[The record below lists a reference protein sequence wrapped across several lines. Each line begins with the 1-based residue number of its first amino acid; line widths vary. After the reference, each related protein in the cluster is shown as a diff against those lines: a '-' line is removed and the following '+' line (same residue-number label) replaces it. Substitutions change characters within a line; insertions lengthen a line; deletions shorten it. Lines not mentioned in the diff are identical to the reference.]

1 MSLVADTPPNSSSS
15 DDFASLLAVELD
27 SISSEASP
35 EIEVEDD
42 YELGPDSLEVTSPD
56 VEDDHDYENRDLP
69 LEGCRLS
76 LVETVSIGVTGWSRH
91 RVKRRKVEELEVM
104 EKTNGKHVEYVD
116 KFRLKC
122 SVLLLLL
129 LALSFVLLVLYF
141 AELHFDLQLCAEAST
156 SNKCLHPVVIK
167 DICVVCGEKMEEASG
182 VALGYIHK
190 DLRLSKDEL
199 YRVRNLD
206 KKNSLRNKK
215 LYLVL
220 DLDHTLLNSTRFKDM
235 TEDEAY
241 LKTGADTLK
250 GRICSFDQQYVL
262 TNMMP
267 CGRLIIKGEIREAG
281 RQTTNA
287 VVSRVINKVQNLDL
301 DEGSLFRLDYM
312 QMFTKLRPFV
322 HTFLKEANK
331 MFEMY
336 IYTMGEPL
344 YAAEMA
350 RLLDPSGVYF
360 SSRVI
365 SQVDCTQKHQKG
377 LDVVLGQD
385 SAVLILDDT
394 ENVWQRHRENL
405 ILMERYHYFASSCQ
419 QYGFNC
425 KSLSE
430 LKSDERELDG
440 ALATILHVLKQ
451 VYSMYFDTELGD
463 TIGDRD
469 VRKILKSIRKEVL
482 KGCKIIFSRVFPN
495 KFPPQSHPLWKMAE
509 QLGATCATE
518 VDEPV
523 THVVAMDTGTEK
535 SKWAVKQKKFLVHPG
550 WLEATN
556 YFWERQP
563 EENFRVSQLKNQESS
578 SAPHS

>member
-1 MSLVADTPPNSSSS
+1 MSLVADSPPNSSSS
-15 DDFASLLAVELD
+15 DDFANLLAAELD

-35 EIEVEDD
+35 EIEVEDG
-42 YELGPDSLEVTSPD
+42 YELGADSLEVTSPD
-56 VEDDHDYENRDLP
+56 VEDDHDYES
-69 LEGCRLS
+69 E
-76 LVETVSIGVTGWSRH
+76 
-91 RVKRRKVEELEVM
+91 RVKRRKVEDMEVM
-104 EKTNGKHVEYVD
+104 DKTIET
-116 KFRLKC
+116 
-122 SVLLLLL
+122 
-129 LALSFVLLVLYF
+129 
-141 AELHFDLQLCAEAST
+141 ST

-167 DICVVCGEKMEEASG
+167 DICVVCGEHMEDVSG

-199 YRVRNLD
+199 DRVRNLD
-206 KKNSLRNKK
+206 KKNSMRNKK

-220 DLDHTLLNSTRFKDM
+220 DLDHTLLNSTRFRDM

-241 LKTGADTLK
+241 LKTNADTLK
-250 GRICSFDQQYVL
+250 VVEHDKGFGVQ
-262 TNMMP
+262 
-267 CGRLIIKGEIREAG
+267 GFRLSDM
-281 RQTTNA
+281 
-287 VVSRVINKVQNLDL
+287 VHSVQM
-301 DEGSLFRLDYM
+301 GSLFRLEYM

-344 YAAEMA
+344 YAAEMS
-350 RLLDPSGVYF
+350 RLLDPGGVYF

-377 LDVVLGQD
+377 LDIVLGQE
-385 SAVLILDDT
+385 SAVIILDDT

-419 QYGFNC
+419 QFGFNC

-430 LKSDERELDG
+430 LKSDESEPDG
-440 ALATILHVLKQ
+440 ALATILNVLKQ
-451 VYSMYFDTELGD
+451 VYSMYFGMDPGD
-463 TIGDRD
+463 TLGDRD
-469 VRKILKSIRKEVL
+469 VRKILKSIRKEIL
-482 KGCKIIFSRVFPN
+482 KGFKIVFSRVFPN
-495 KFPPQSHPLWKMAE
+495 KFPPQSHQLWKMAE

-518 VDEPV
+518 VDESV

-556 YFWERQP
+556 YFWRRQT
-563 EENFRVSQLKNQESS
+563 EENFPVSQLKNQESS
-578 SAPHS
+578 SAPRS